1 MPRRVSLILRL
12 EPTHYIKLEE
22 TEKKPAKPK
31 FHRDWLS
38 SLVGLAVFAAGV
50 MLLFLTFKLAYQIF
64 EAPPQSALGA
74 AKGQPIDLA
83 TAGNSLMSL
92 LLRFGLLL
100 LMAVV
105 GSMISNRGIALYAH
119 AKSKA

>member
-1 MPRRVSLILRL
+1 MCIERL
-12 EPTHYIKLEE
+12 EPTQFIKLEE
-22 TEKKPAKPK
+22 SEKKPSRPK

-38 SLVGLAVFAAGV
+38 SLIGLAVFAAGV
-50 MLLFLTFKLAYQIF
+50 FLLLLTFKLAFQIF

-83 TAGNSLMSL
+83 TAGNSLLSL

-119 AKSKA
+119 AKTKA